1 MNLRGGLV
9 LLFAAGLAGC
19 KSPQPVITDDTII
32 TSVVNGMELT
42 HRHAVSPPG
51 EFRPVNDEYRA
62 MYPAS
67 VMTRPDFSGTRVRYL
82 ETGKTYTVLG
92 EVEGHWLA
100 IAEPGKKQLIGYVPL
115 RAAVKSSLYDAT
127 VNKETPKLRRKTSRA
142 DCVVVGGNSKACRN
156 AKSGTWVI
164 D

>member
-1 MNLRGGLV
+1 MNLRVGLV
-9 LLFAAGLAGC
+9 LLFTAGLVGC
-19 KSPQPVITDDTII
+19 KSPKPVITDDTIV
-32 TSVVNGMELT
+32 TSVVNGVELS
-42 HRHAVSPPG
+42 HRHAVTPPK

-67 VMTRPDFSGTRVRYL
+67 VMSRPDFSGALVRYL
-82 ETGKTYTVLG
+82 ETGKTYHVLG

-100 IAEPGKKQLIGYVPL
+100 IAEQGKKQLMGYVPL

-127 VNKETPKLRRKTSRA
+127 VNKEMPKLRRKAPRT
-142 DCVVVGGNSKACRN
+142 DCVAVGGNSKACKN